1 MNGYKIVL
9 LKAIFMLYK
18 LPEDERVCS
27 GICTI
32 YNKTFLMHEDG
43 EDFISGIIGFEDLR
57 LFPFITGKLVTFRY
71 F

>member
-1 MNGYKIVL
+1 
-9 LKAIFMLYK
+9 
-18 LPEDERVCS
+18 
-27 GICTI
+27 
-32 YNKTFLMHEDG
+32 MHEDG

>member
-1 MNGYKIVL
+1 MVL
-9 LKAIFMLYK
+9 DKSASPDKVLA
-18 LPEDERVCS
+18 S
-27 GICTI
+27 
-32 YNKTFLMHEDG
+32 KTELTKQQMHEDG